1 MPSSTEIPLIDVSGV
16 LAGDAPSLQRAAAE
30 LRHAYEEVGFW
41 FMTGHGLPQ
50 ALIDSTFREA
60 ERFHAQ
66 PLDWKMALR
75 ANRNNVGY
83 FPPKGTTTRH
93 AALTAS
99 RRPNLVEAFM
109 MKRDLP
115 ADHPDVVAGTLFRSG
130 NLWPAEEE
138 LPGFRAAC
146 LTYSAAL
153 ERLAVSVLPIYAVAL
168 DLPPDWFVHAFREPS
183 FTLRLSHYPPQEPT
197 PEVEEYGLAPHADTT
212 FMTLLAPNTVG
223 GLSLRTRSGPWID
236 APVVPGAFLVNS
248 GELLRR
254 WTNDRFMATPHRV
267 INRTGVERYALPFF
281 FDTTYDY
288 RMECLPTC
296 CGPDNPP
303 KYEPV
308 SYQEYQVQF
317 QRLNYDHVRER
328 DGVAPET
335 A

>member
-1 MPSSTEIPLIDVSGV
+1 M
-16 LAGDAPSLQRAAAE
+16 
-30 LRHAYEEVGFW
+30 
-41 FMTGHGLPQ
+41 
-50 ALIDSTFREA
+50 
-60 ERFHAQ
+60 
-66 PLDWKMALR
+66 
-75 ANRNNVGY
+75 
-83 FPPKGTTTRH
+83 
-93 AALTAS
+93 
-99 RRPNLVEAFM
+99 
-109 MKRDLP
+109 
-115 ADHPDVVAGTLFRSG
+115 AGTLFRSG

>member
-212 FMTLLAPNTVG
+212 FVTLLAPNPVG

>member
-1 MPSSTEIPLIDVSGV
+1 MPSSIEIPLIDVSGV
-16 LAGDAPSLQRAAAE
+16 LAGDPQAVRRAADE
-30 LRHAYEEVGFW
+30 LSHAYQEVGFW
-41 FMTGHGLPQ
+41 FMTGHDVPQ
-50 ALIDSTFREA
+50 ALIDRTFAEA
-60 ERFHAQ
+60 ERFHAL
-66 PLDWKMALR
+66 PMDTKMALR

-83 FPPKGTTTRH
+83 LPPKGTTTRH
-93 AALTAS
+93 AALTTS

-115 ADHPDVVAGTLFRSG
+115 GDHPDVLAGKLFRG
-130 NLWPAEEE
+130 VNQWPGEET

-146 LTYSAAL
+146 LAYSGAL

-168 DLPPDWFVHAFREPS
+168 GLPPDWFGHAFREPS

-197 PEVEEYGLAPHADTT
+197 PDIEEYGLAPHADTT
-212 FMTLLAPNTVG
+212 FMTLLAPNRVG
-223 GLSLRTRSGPWID
+223 GLSLRARSGQWID
-236 APVVPGAFLVNS
+236 APVIPGAFLVNS

-296 CGPDNPP
+296 CSADNPP

-308 SYQEYQVQF
+308 TYQEYQVQF

-328 DGVAPET
+328 DGLTPET

>member
-16 LAGDAPSLQRAAAE
+16 LAGDEEAVRRAAAE
-30 LRHAYEEVGFW
+30 LRHAYQDVGFW
-41 FMTGHGLPQ
+41 FLAGHDVPQ
-50 ALIDSTFREA
+50 SLIDETFAAA
-60 ERFHAQ
+60 ERFHAM
-66 PLDWKMALR
+66 PMERKMALK

-83 FPPKGTTTRH
+83 LPLRGTTTRH
-93 AALTAS
+93 AALTS
-99 RRPNLVEAFM
+99 TRRPNQLEAFM

-115 ADHPDVVAGTLFRSG
+115 DDHPDVVAGKLFRG
-130 NLWPAEEE
+130 RNQWPTEEE
-138 LPGFRAAC
+138 LPGFRASC
-146 LTYSAAL
+146 LAYSAAL
-153 ERLAVSVLPIYAVAL
+153 ERLALSVLPIYAVAL
-168 DLPPDWFVHAFREPS
+168 GLPGGWFGHAFHEPS

-197 PEVEEYGLAPHADTT
+197 PEVEEYGIAPHADTT

-223 GLSLRTRSGPWID
+223 GLSLRTRSGTWID
-236 APVVPGAFLVNS
+236 APVIPGAFLVNS

-296 CGPDNPP
+296 RSADNPP
-303 KYEPV
+303 KYPPV
-308 SYQEYQVQF
+308 SYQEYQIEF

-328 DGVAPET
+328 DGIAPET

>member
-223 GLSLRTRSGPWID
+223 GL
-236 APVVPGAFLVNS
+236 
-248 GELLRR
+248 
-254 WTNDRFMATPHRV
+254 
-267 INRTGVERYALPFF
+267 
-281 FDTTYDY
+281 
-288 RMECLPTC
+288 
-296 CGPDNPP
+296 
-303 KYEPV
+303 
-308 SYQEYQVQF
+308 
-317 QRLNYDHVRER
+317 
-328 DGVAPET
+328 
-335 A
+335 